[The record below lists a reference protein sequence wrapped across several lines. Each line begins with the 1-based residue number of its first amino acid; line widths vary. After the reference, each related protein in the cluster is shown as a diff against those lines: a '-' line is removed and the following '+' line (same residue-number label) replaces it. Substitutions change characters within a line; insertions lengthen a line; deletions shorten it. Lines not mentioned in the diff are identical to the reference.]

1 MDGSGGGGGCGGGG
15 CGAATMGLL
24 DRLRCWG
31 GGADGGRAPD
41 RRVRLFDAA
50 AAKHAGYTSNELRT
64 AKYRWMTILPLALIN
79 QMKRVSNSYFAIVA
93 IVSWIPNVSP
103 TSPISNTLPL
113 IVVIGFALAQ
123 DVYEDIQRGRYDRR
137 NNNKPVILLRP
148 SVAAMD
154 GGGAGGAAVPSRGSA
169 LKHKMA
175 AHLEALHLSPAAHA
189 RIATRAVYPGDV
201 LLIRKGEAIPADMV
215 LLHSSTPGGVAYAST
230 ANLDG
235 ESSLKRLNVA
245 PATAESITSVAQ
257 LAGLSAELSTGPPD
271 PALYQFEGSVRLGR
285 PAPKRLVDDHHHH
298 ASASHDGV
306 NGDVVGGARR
316 LSRTVQRTF
325 SMGSHRSGGSGRR
338 QPSDAGVVAA
348 ATTPLDASNLL
359 LRGSTLRNTEYVYG
373 AVVYAGRE
381 SKVALN
387 MRNPP
392 SKLGAVDTMLNYVV
406 LFLFATLA
414 AVVITCAVV
423 SGVRRESDAGVG
435 QWYLGDDADRDGLRL
450 ALRGLGTF
458 LVLYVTYIP
467 VSLFVT
473 VVFVRVAQAWFME
486 SDVHMTTRGHPV
498 AVRAA
503 NLNETLG
510 QIEFVLSDKTGTL
523 TENVMRFVSASIGRD
538 SRAPID
544 VRTDDGVADMASR
557 LADGEEG
564 LHQLALVMSLCHSCV
579 PEEVAEGD
587 EPPEGGGA
595 STDATTD
602 DDAIDADMAAATKG
616 DAAASFELGRRMS
629 SAGNIH
635 AGTAPAMPPPMH
647 IRYEGQSPDE
657 VALVDAARDM
667 GYALKTRGPATLEV
681 VTQSAPGGGGGETT
695 RVFELLAELEF
706 TSDRKRSSVLVRES
720 AVSDE
725 VHLFTKGADSVM
737 VELLVD
743 EPPVLTALQGEI
755 DRYAAEGLRTLV
767 YADRIV
773 PKEEFDAWFVEW
785 RAAKQSLDARQATL
799 AALADRMEAGLH
811 YLAATAVEDKL
822 QERVPETISALH
834 QAGLR
839 LWVLTG
845 DKRETA
851 ENIGYSASLLT
862 GQMEVVHVEGSTP
875 EDVGRQLEAAFT
887 SFVGNEADLQDV
899 VSGAKARQERSL
911 GTRARACFGVGK
923 ASALRQAKS
932 STVLR
937 SGVSTTPSGKEL
949 AVIIDGASLTLAL
962 EHHALIFQ
970 TLTDAC
976 ASVICARVSPSQKAA
991 VVRVVRSRGLKTLA
1005 IGDGGNDVSMIQE
1018 AHVGVGIYGKEGTQA
1033 ARAADYAISEFRHLQ
1048 RLVTVHGRYNY
1059 VRTCGVINL
1068 SLYKNVAF
1076 TYTQI
1081 FFQFF
1086 NFTSGSTYNDQ
1097 WVVSGWNAWST
1108 LWPPF
1113 IYGLFERDLQEK
1125 TLLAYP
1131 SVYSSIRQNRLFGWR
1146 SFLEFLV
1153 GYGLWHAVVVY
1164 FGVYFAVGRLPPS
1177 PFPNGQDGGFYFTG
1191 VINSFCVLTVVI
1203 LKFTLAW
1210 HSITWLTIL
1219 ALVLSVLSP
1228 LYLFPLFIGVF
1239 HEDPLRGMLSRVLGS
1254 SIFWLT
1260 LALVVATALSLDFL
1274 VLMVRRLWAPDELMV
1289 LKETERHMRQ
1299 ADAKAA
1305 NRKWWLPTCP

>member
-1 MDGSGGGGGCGGGG
+1 MAGF
-15 CGAATMGLL
+15 L
-24 DRLRCWG
+24 DHLRCWG
-31 GGADGGRAPD
+31 GNADGARAPD
-41 RRVRLFDAA
+41 RHVRLFDAA
-50 AAKHAGYTSNELRT
+50 AAKHAGYASNELRT
-64 AKYRWMTILPLALIN
+64 AKYRWLTILPLALLN
-79 QMKRVSNSYFAIVA
+79 QMKRLSNSYFAIVA

-123 DVYEDIQRGRYDRR
+123 DVYEDIQRARYDRR
-137 NNNKPVILLRP
+137 NNTKPVVLLRQ

-154 GGGAGGAAVPSRGSA
+154 GVGAGSAVAPSRGSA
-169 LKHKMA
+169 VKHKMA
-175 AHLEALHLSPAAHA
+175 AHLEALDLSPAAHA
-189 RIATRAVYPGDV
+189 RIATRNVYPGDV

-215 LLHSSTPGGVAYAST
+215 LLYSSTPGGVAYAST

-245 PATAESITSVAQ
+245 PATAESVTSVAQ
-257 LAGLSAELSTGPPD
+257 LASLSAELSIGPPD

-285 PAPKRLVDDHHHH
+285 ATPKQLDG
-298 ASASHDGV
+298 AANHDGT
-306 NGDVVGGARR
+306 NGDILGGARR
-316 LSRTVQRTF
+316 LSRTVQR
-325 SMGSHRSGGSGRR
+325 SLSLGSNRSGGGGRR
-338 QPSDAGVVAA
+338 HSSDAGVVSA

-406 LFLFATLA
+406 FFLFLTLA
-414 AVVITCAVV
+414 AVVITCAIV

-538 SRAPID
+538 SPAPID
-544 VRTDDGVADMASR
+544 VRSDAGVADMANR

-564 LHQLALVMSLCHSCV
+564 LHRLALVMSLCHSCV
-579 PEEVAEGD
+579 PEEVAAGGD
-587 EPPEGGGA
+587 SEAGGA
-595 STDATTD
+595 TTDTTTD
-602 DDAIDADMAAATKG
+602 DDVIDEDMAAATQG

-629 SAGNIH
+629 SAGNVH
-635 AGTAPAMPPPMH
+635 PGDGPMVSPPML

-667 GYALKTRGPATLEV
+667 GYALKTRGPNTLEV
-681 VTQSAPGGGGGETT
+681 ITQASRGGGGGERT

-706 TSDRKRSSVLVRES
+706 TSDRKRSSVLVREP

-737 VELLVD
+737 VDLLVD
-743 EPPVLTALQGEI
+743 EKPVLTALQGEI

-773 PKEEFDAWFVEW
+773 PTDEFDAWFAEW
-785 RAAKQSLDARQATL
+785 RMAKQSLDARQATL
-799 AALADRMEAGLH
+799 AALADRMETGLH

-822 QERVPETISALH
+822 QERVPETISALR
-834 QAGLR
+834 QAGVR

-862 GQMEVVHVEGSTP
+862 SQMEVVHVEGSSP
-875 EDVGRQLEAAFT
+875 EDVGRQLEIAYT
-887 SFVGNEADLQDV
+887 SFVSNGANLQDV
-899 VSGAKARQERSL
+899 LSGAKAKQARSL
-911 GTRARACFGVGK
+911 SGRARACFGVGK
-923 ASALRQAKS
+923 ATALKQAMNNPVPLK
-932 STVLR
+932 
-937 SGVSTTPSGKEL
+937 GVGTTPSGKEL
-949 AVIIDGASLTLAL
+949 AVIIDGASLSLAL

-970 TLTDAC
+970 MLTDAC

-991 VVRVVRSRGLKTLA
+991 VVRIVRSRGTKTLA

-1086 NFTSGSTYNDQ
+1086 NFTSGSTYNNQ

-1113 IYGLFERDLQEK
+1113 IYGLFERDLQES

-1164 FGVYFAVGRLPPS
+1164 FGVYFAVGRLPTS
-1177 PFPNGQDGGFYFTG
+1177 PFSSGQDGGFYFTG
-1191 VINSFCVLTVVI
+1191 VVNSFCVLTVVI

-1239 HEDPLRGMLSRVLGS
+1239 HEDPLRGMLAKVLGS

-1260 LALVVATALSLDFL
+1260 LALVVATALSLDFV

-1289 LKETERHMRQ
+1289 LKEKERHLRQ
-1299 ADAKAA
+1299 ADARAN